1 MSDRTGWRARSTAGL
16 LLFLLV
22 LSACGPVPGRA
33 PTDGVQQSTPP
44 SSDGLEGT
52 TAPASPSGTAEWEP
66 STADAVKLTP
76 MDTVATDFPQD
87 LAIAFDSV
95 WTANES
101 VDTVTRID
109 PTSGKVTAIQV
120 QPGLGPQSLEAA
132 GGAIWTAGAGGVD
145 RIDPVTNSVTSH
157 VDGLGPGVSFAFG
170 SLWTARNDVLV
181 RIDPKSGEMVD
192 VIKSSKDATTERQG
206 CGAGAAAGSIWFACG
221 TTVDRVD
228 PASGEILATLLDVGT
243 EARVQA
249 GGEATWLLTGQIPFQ
264 VTSPELAWTS
274 LDRLD
279 PVTNQVVP
287 GTTVELVRGAAVGGV
302 GVPDGDF
309 IWFPTSFGVGPG
321 AGVLYKFDARSGT
334 VVEAFDLSEGKG
346 YGSNAI
352 AFGYGSLWTA
362 SGQANEVR
370 RFPMPP
376 GS

>member
-1 MSDRTGWRARSTAGL
+1 
-16 LLFLLV
+16 
-22 LSACGPVPGRA
+22 
-33 PTDGVQQSTPP
+33 
-44 SSDGLEGT
+44 
-52 TAPASPSGTAEWEP
+52 
-66 STADAVKLTP
+66 
-76 MDTVATDFPQD
+76 MDTFATDFPQD

-101 VDTVTRID
+101 IDTVTRID

-120 QPGLGPQSLEAA
+120 EPGLGPQSLEAA
-132 GGAIWTAGAGGVD
+132 GGAIWTAGAGGID
-145 RIDPVTNSVTSH
+145 RIDPATNSVTSH
-157 VDGLGPGVSFAFG
+157 VDGVGPGITFAYG
-170 SLWTARNDVLV
+170 SLWTARSDVLV

-192 VIKSSKDATTERQG
+192 VVESSKDETAERQG

-228 PASGEILATLLDVGT
+228 PGSGEILATLLDVGT

-249 GGEATWLLTGQIPFQ
+249 GGGATWLLTGQIPFQ
-264 VTSPELAWTS
+264 VSSPDLAWTS

-279 PVTNQVVP
+279 PVTNQVLP
-287 GTTVELVRGAAVGGV
+287 GTTVELVRGAAVGGI

-321 AGVLYKFDARSGT
+321 AGMLYKFDARSGT

-362 SGQANEVR
+362 SGQANQVR